1 MLKKKKNL
9 ENVQQPFCI
18 LLRNCSSDK
27 IDLPYVFYCDNLFTT
42 LPLAHE
48 SVQRDYNG
56 VGTIRQNRMGKKC
69 PLKDVKIVSKE
80 NRGAYD
86 GVKAKFKGI
95 EFSVTRWK
103 DNEVLT
109 LASSLYG
116 VEPLGTKKD
125 GAKQKESTFTLTL
138 LLLCANTAKTWV

>member
-1 MLKKKKNL
+1 MH
-9 ENVQQPFCI
+9 
-18 LLRNCSSDK
+18 LLRNYRSYK

-48 SVQRDYNG
+48 LLQRHYNN
-56 VGTIRQNRMGKKC
+56 VGTIRQNRMGKNC
-69 PLKDVKIVSKE
+69 PPKDVKAVSKE

-86 GVKAKFKGI
+86 GAKAKFKGKEI
-95 EFSVTRWK
+95 FVTRWK
-103 DNEVLT
+103 DNAVLR

-138 LLLCANTAKTWV
+138 LLCANNTKTWVELIAWIRT